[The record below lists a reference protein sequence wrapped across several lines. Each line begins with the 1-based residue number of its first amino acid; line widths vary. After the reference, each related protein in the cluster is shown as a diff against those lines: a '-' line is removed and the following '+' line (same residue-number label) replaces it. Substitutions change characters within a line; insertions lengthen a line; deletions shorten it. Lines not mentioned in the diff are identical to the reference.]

1 MVYGLY
7 YPSKEEIESCI
18 KYNKSCSYGICD
30 ECIVLHSSQ
39 EVKNVKSKEVKKK
52 ATYVYS

>member
-1 MVYGLY
+1 MVDGLF
-7 YPSKEEIESCI
+7 YPSKEEIESCKRHNI
-18 KYNKSCSYGICD
+18 SCSYGICD

-52 ATYVYS
+52 AT

>member
-1 MVYGLY
+1 MVDGLF
-7 YPSKEEIESCI
+7 YPSKEEIESC
-18 KYNKSCSYGICD
+18 KMYNKSCFYGICD

-52 ATYVYS
+52 AT